1 MENLMIK
8 FFENFFSKKTKQKE
22 PNLHPIPYK
31 EVFYQHDVNAC
42 DKWINYLDIYE
53 EFFKPFIFH
62 SPCVLEIGVQ
72 NGGSLQILK
81 KYFKDAKI
89 YGVDIDSRVS
99 QLDLGDDIKVYN
111 FDITKKDSIEKNFQK
126 LKFDIIIDDGSHI
139 CSEIISTFYLLFS
152 RLKPGGIYLTEDL
165 CTSYWQSHG
174 GSFPSESSSIA
185 FFKKLTDLLNFYH
198 IENNK
203 ALEFFSEQELDIA
216 KWLHAITFH
225 DSVTVVKKLKKQRIS
240 PYKRSVVGTYDPVT
254 ATIREAKK
262 RGWYYSA

>member
-1 MENLMIK
+1 MIK
-8 FFENFFSKKTKQKE
+8 FLKNLFSNKFNQKV
-22 PNLHPIPYK
+22 NLQTIPFR
-31 EVFYQHDVNAC
+31 EVFYQHDINAC

-53 EFFKPFIFH
+53 EFFKPYISN
-62 SPCVLEIGVQ
+62 SPSVLEIGIQ

-81 KYFKDAKI
+81 KYFKNAKI

-111 FDITKKDSIEKNFQK
+111 FDITKKTFIEKNFQK

-174 GSFPSESSSIA
+174 GSFPSESSSIE

-203 ALEFFSEQELDIA
+203 VLEFFSEQDLDIA

-225 DSVTVVKKLKKQRIS
+225 DSVTIVKKLKKQRSS

-254 ATIREAKK
+254 STIYEAKK
-262 RGWYYSA
+262 RGWYYNT